1 MHVKVVTNPAV
12 ESAGVD
18 VQALMPDPVGPV
30 TVQFIVPKGA
40 TDPVIPV
47 TDALKT
53 RVELRTP
60 VPLPLS
66 TTETGETLAIVTGV
80 AAVAPT
86 AV

>member
-1 MHVKVVTNPAV
+1 MKVVTNPAV
-12 ESAGVD
+12 DSAGVD
-18 VQALMPDPVGPV
+18 VQELIPDPVGPV
-30 TVQFIVPKGA
+30 TVQFIVPRGA

-53 RVELRTP
+53 SVELRTP
-60 VPLPLS
+60 VPLPLR